1 VIFMISFGACV
12 PVEPW
17 YPAPINEH
25 RSLGKGGTGWG
36 GGRGCWC
43 WCDDVDNNDNTFSTG
58 PDLSACDTW
67 FGHILYEFLLHA
79 GDIFEVY
86 DSVCMHA
93 NLCLTH

>member
-36 GGRGCWC
+36 GGGGGVGVGVTMWI
-43 WCDDVDNNDNTFSTG
+43 TMTTH
-58 PDLSACDTW
+58 SALVRT
-67 FGHILYEFLLHA
+67 
-79 GDIFEVY
+79 
-86 DSVCMHA
+86 
-93 NLCLTH
+93 